1 MRNIFKKLILMGVA
15 VTLAGI
21 AEAKTFRYATTGDVL
36 GLDPHANNEGPTNTM
51 KGNLYGRLLHR
62 KADLS
67 LEPDLATKWK
77 N

>member
-1 MRNIFKKLILMGVA
+1 MRNVFKKLILMGVA

-51 KGNLYGRLLHR
+51 KGNL
-62 KADLS
+62 
-67 LEPDLATKWK
+67 
-77 N
+77 

>member
-1 MRNIFKKLILMGVA
+1 MRNLFKKLILMGVA

-51 KGNLYGRLLHR
+51 KGKQRPRTGDVGDFARFAFHALEEGRV
-62 KADLS
+62 
-67 LEPDLATKWK
+67 
-77 N
+77 